1 LPAFEAGNVT
11 DVERSFAEEPLHEDS
26 ATTDSRCVRMAML
39 R

>member
-26 ATTDSRCVRMAML
+26 ATTNSRCVRVVLL